1 MQQRELA
8 CAAKIADS
16 TGRFRPLCADF
27 GRQTQCVG
35 GLDLPGV
42 HSCKLPASHAIR
54 QPEHTAP
61 QPRARLTEVTVI
73 VNSSAGTGAN
83 GLRPADAIRRE
94 LAELGANARIVEP
107 DAARDLSAL
116 ARDAAQND
124 DDVIVAAG
132 GDGTVSAVAS
142 HLAGTNKTLGV
153 LPIGTL
159 NHFAKDLHIPLDL
172 ASAVRTTI
180 HGRVASVDA
189 AEVNGRVFI
198 NNSSLGLYPQIVSK
212 REEQQERL
220 GRGKWPAFLWATL
233 HAFRRFPFLDLR
245 IAIEGKQLARKT
257 AFLFVGN
264 NEYQIAGFN
273 LGARE
278 CVDRGNLGLYL
289 THRTGRL
296 GLFRLGLHAL
306 FGRVDQAEDFEA
318 FCVKEAR
325 IETRKQRLLVACD
338 GEVMWMQTPLHYR
351 SRQNA
356 LRVLIPKETAA
367 A

>member
-1 MQQRELA
+1 M
-8 CAAKIADS
+8 
-16 TGRFRPLCADF
+16 
-27 GRQTQCVG
+27 
-35 GLDLPGV
+35 
-42 HSCKLPASHAIR
+42 
-54 QPEHTAP
+54 
-61 QPRARLTEVTVI
+61 
-73 VNSSAGTGAN
+73 
-83 GLRPADAIRRE
+83 
-94 LAELGANARIVEP
+94 GANARIVEP

-338 GEVMWMQTPLHYR
+338 GEVMWMKTPLHYR